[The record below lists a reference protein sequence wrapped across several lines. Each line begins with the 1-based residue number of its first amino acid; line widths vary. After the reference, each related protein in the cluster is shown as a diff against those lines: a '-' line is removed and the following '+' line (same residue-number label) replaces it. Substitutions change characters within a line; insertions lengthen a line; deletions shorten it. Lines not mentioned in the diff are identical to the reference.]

1 MKSKSRV
8 FAFAWCN
15 GQRGRKALILHRCKL
30 FRVRVVFRGRVCT
43 FLQICI
49 FYFSIVSKGQEG
61 YVSRSRCFQ
70 RFLVTRK
77 GDIDVPGPCHP
88 VPGSRFPLTVYT
100 GFSKETALSARIDAF
115 TSTPLYRGTCLWT
128 GTLPKCTLKCLRI
141 YSVAVFYL
149 MNFCIR
155 KYTEGEEILRSFISP
170 LQSRF
175 RCNSITFKKHRQRDS
190 PLTLSKKRT
199 KEKKQS

>member
-8 FAFAWCN
+8 FAFAWWN
-15 GQRGRKALILHRCKL
+15 GQRGRKALISHRCKL

-88 VPGSRFPLTVYT
+88 VPGNRFPLTVYT

-155 KYTEGEEILRSFISP
+155 KYTEGGKFFVPPFLHYNRDFVAIRSPLRNIVKEIL
-170 LQSRF
+170 L
-175 RCNSITFKKHRQRDS
+175 
-190 PLTLSKKRT
+190 
-199 KEKKQS
+199 